1 MIDRS
6 IIQNYYNHMRIDEYH
21 ANKSWEHCYLFFKN
35 YTNSS
40 NRYKLKN
47 MDLACLNLAYYL
59 ANFKMFSNSF
69 LHYKDYKIHKYLIN
83 NIVMNKN
90 YNYFLV
96 NNRSVIKDPK
106 ALMKLV
112 NEVKDSYMNNISTIN
127 GISVDIN
134 VSDSL
139 ATKIILGIYGCVPT
153 YNEGFIRGLKMHN
166 IEVGELSLESIVN
179 IHEFYKSNE
188 TCFNKIKIKSYD
200 EEFYYPPMKL
210 LDIYFG
216 YLGFDKDKNYSML
229 EEDKKIHSIIASKQ
243 KQNNS
248 KNVQPQI
255 SKTSEIRE
263 YIVRKLEK
271 AQQEG
276 KEYFEIVSG
285 ELSKEI
291 GLFNRMPMIC
301 NAMTSLENNIKY
313 DILYNPPKGN
323 GATKRI
329 RYYLHNNKPV
339 NENGNDKKAINY
351 NLPNSLRGR
360 NINENIIPTV
370 CNLKNMLNKLVQ
382 YHGDFSKLKQWEKRS
397 YKAYNIEDIKSQI
410 IYSPETEWV
419 KIIRKHILDGTP
431 SNFGASC
438 IDIYLVAYV
447 SETYG
452 KGKDKFFEYVKI
464 NNISD
469 KPNSAQAIW
478 QVGKGDGVYLDILND
493 DGTIKDWNFIKE
505 WTKTK

>member
-1 MIDRS
+1 
-6 IIQNYYNHMRIDEYH
+6 MRIFISHSSTDKNKIEGLILGLERLKCDVFYSSKSYSNKIQFGENFYSRIKNEIKESDYILAILSESFYSSIPCQIEMGIAYAYNKLITPIGVEEKEY
-21 ANKSWEHCYLFFKN
+21 NKLLIGLFTSNDRLARINNEYDMIELLSLFSKETSKIVDCARYIVDKYN
-35 YTNSS
+35 QFNSTTS
-40 NRYKLKN
+40 KELEKSSVRYNKEIKY
-47 MDLACLNLAYYL
+47 DIL
-59 ANFKMFSNSF
+59 ANEHNDTKVNQQ
-69 LHYKDYKIHKYLIN
+69 YK
-83 NIVMNKN
+83 
-90 YNYFLV
+90 
-96 NNRSVIKDPK
+96 
-106 ALMKLV
+106 
-112 NEVKDSYMNNISTIN
+112 
-127 GISVDIN
+127 
-134 VSDSL
+134 
-139 ATKIILGIYGCVPT
+139 
-153 YNEGFIRGLKMHN
+153 
-166 IEVGELSLESIVN
+166 
-179 IHEFYKSNE
+179 
-188 TCFNKIKIKSYD
+188 
-200 EEFYYPPMKL
+200 
-210 LDIYFG
+210 
-216 YLGFDKDKNYSML
+216 
-229 EEDKKIHSIIASKQ
+229 
-243 KQNNS
+243 
-248 KNVQPQI
+248 I
-255 SKTSEIRE
+255 SKTQEIRE

-329 RYYLHNNKPV
+329 RYYLHNNKSV

-370 CNLKNMLNKLVQ
+370 CNLKNMLHKLVQ
-382 YHGDFSKLKQWEKRS
+382 YHGDFSKLKPWEKRS

-419 KIIRKHILDGTP
+419 NIIRKHILDGLP
-431 SNFGASC
+431 SDFGASC

-452 KGKDKFFEYVKI
+452 KGKDKFFEYVKT

-478 QVGKGDGVYLDILND
+478 QVGKGDGVYLDILNN
-493 DGTIKDWNFIKE
+493 DGAIRDWDFIKK
-505 WTKTK
+505 WSHTN